1 MAKPGVRGV
10 KGLAAAALILAVLA
24 AMLAV
29 LPGMRGAAPLQS
41 PAPEAEASPLESY
54 TGFSLRFSL
63 LAGLGERNTAV
74 SPFSVYPAMLMLSE
88 GSAGEAKAEILRAL
102 GLSSQAEAR
111 EWFRSSS
118 RKFLSAEAPAKTSIA
133 NSLWVREGVPV
144 RGSYAEALARYYL
157 AEHYSFASPGEAV
170 QRINSWVSEK
180 TGKLIDRIVDFLDP
194 LTVVVL
200 VNTVYFKANWTT
212 PFESVVRDVF
222 NSPDGPVQADYL
234 SGVVP
239 AKVYESEDLTAVAL
253 GYTGTG
259 VKFVVLMPRKQALRE
274 FVSSLS
280 KEELLGILS
289 ELLSRDDERV
299 RLLLPKFDVDS
310 GILELSQ
317 LLKSMGVRKVFD
329 PEQADL
335 SGMFDY
341 SKLPGRPYV
350 SEVFHRARVRV
361 DLYGTE
367 AAAATAVVIRVT
379 AVPPPARVVKIDKPF
394 AFLLVDPDTKAV
406 LFAGSIVK
414 P

>member
-1 MAKPGVRGV
+1 M
-10 KGLAAAALILAVLA
+10 AAALLLVVLAVV
-24 AMLAV
+24 LAV
-29 LPGMRGAAPLQS
+29 LPWMRGAAPVQPL
-41 PAPEAEASPLESY
+41 APVAEASPLESY

-74 SPFSVYPAMLMLSE
+74 SPFSVYPALLMLSE
-88 GSAGEAKAEILRAL
+88 GAAGETRAELLGAL
-102 GLSSQAEAR
+102 GLPSQAEAR

-118 RKFLSAEAPAKTSIA
+118 QRFLGAREPAKTSIA

-144 RGSYAEALARYYL
+144 RSSYADVLAKYYL
-157 AEHYSFASPGEAV
+157 AEHYSFTSPSEAV

-180 TGKLIDRIVDFLDP
+180 TNKLIDKIVEYLDR

-222 NSPDGPVQADYL
+222 NSPEDPVQAEYL
-234 SGVVP
+234 SGTVP

-253 GYTGTG
+253 SYEGTD
-259 VKFVVLMPRKQALRE
+259 VKFVVLMPKRQPLRE
-274 FVSSLS
+274 YMGSLS
-280 KEELLGILS
+280 AGELLEILA

-299 RLLLPKFDVDS
+299 KLLLPKFDVDS
-310 GILELSQ
+310 GILEVSQ
-317 LLKSMGVRKVFD
+317 LLRSMGVRKVFD
-329 PEQADL
+329 PDQADL
-335 SGMFDY
+335 SEMLDY
-341 SKLPGRPYV
+341 SKLAGRPYV
-350 SEVFHRARVRV
+350 SEVFHRARVKV

-379 AVPPPARVVKIDKPF
+379 AVPAPVKVVKIDKPF
-394 AFLLVDPDTKAV
+394 AFLLVDPDTRAV
-406 LFAGSIVK
+406 LFAGSLVR